1 MFSAINWSIIG
12 TVLAVI
18 AIILLVLLVALYF
31 WGRKLEKNQAEQ
43 QAMIQANT
51 QIVPMLVIDKKKMK
65 IKDAVAA
72 GLPQIV
78 LDNTP
83 AYLKWAKLPVVKC
96 KVGPRV
102 MTLIAD
108 EKVFSVLPI
117 KTECKCAVSGLYIT
131 EIKSVRGGKLEAAPK
146 KTGFFAKLRDKA
158 AAKTAEMKGAQQDT
172 SKKSKKK

>member
-1 MFSAINWSIIG
+1 MLLAINWSILG

-18 AIILLVLLVALYF
+18 AVILLVLLVALFF

-43 QAMIQANT
+43 QALIQANT
-51 QIVPMLVIDKKKMK
+51 QVVSMLVIDKKKLK

-83 AYLKWAKLPVVKC
+83 AYMRWAKLPIVKC
-96 KVGPRV
+96 KIGPKV

-108 EKVFSVLPI
+108 EKVFQVIPV

-131 EIKSVRGGKLEAAPK
+131 EIKSARGGKLETPPK
-146 KTGFFAKLRDKA
+146 KQGFIAKLRDKA
-158 AAKTAEMKGAQQDT
+158 T
-172 SKKSKKK
+172 SKKA

>member
-1 MFSAINWSIIG
+1 MLLAINWSIIG

-18 AIILLVLLVALYF
+18 VLILLALLIALFF
-31 WGRKLEKNQAEQ
+31 WGRKIEKNQAEQ
-43 QAMIQANT
+43 QSLIQANT
-51 QIVPMLVIDKKKMK
+51 QTVSMLVIDKKKMK

-72 GLPQIV
+72 GLPQVV

-83 AYLKWAKLPVVKC
+83 AYLKWAKLPVVKV

-108 EKVFSVLPI
+108 EKVFEVLPL
-117 KTECKCAVSGLYIT
+117 KTECKCAVSGIYIT
-131 EIKSVRGGKLEAAPK
+131 EIKSVRGGKLEVAPK

-158 AAKTAEMKGAQQDT
+158 A
-172 SKKSKKK
+172 KKSDELKAKSKG